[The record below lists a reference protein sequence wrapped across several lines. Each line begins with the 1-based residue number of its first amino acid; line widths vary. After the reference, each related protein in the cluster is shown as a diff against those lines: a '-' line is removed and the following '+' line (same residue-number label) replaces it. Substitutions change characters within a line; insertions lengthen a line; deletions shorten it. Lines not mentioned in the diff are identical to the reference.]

1 MAVRALISRKSW
13 RAKWSAWCRKSGKL
27 LPLMCRNSLKRPYI
41 HKIHAQSIAAA
52 AHIAQS
58 ARRVQTKIRL
68 MKTKIHAQ
76 LLPASAAK
84 ALSPNLSAQK
94 LTIY

>member
-1 MAVRALISRKSW
+1 
-13 RAKWSAWCRKSGKL
+13 
-27 LPLMCRNSLKRPYI
+27 MCRNSPKRPYI

-52 AHIAQS
+52 VQIAHS
-58 ARRVQTKIRL
+58 ARRVPTKIRL

-76 LLPASAAK
+76 LLPANAAK
-84 ALSPNLSAQK
+84 ALLPNLSAQK